1 MEYLCGMKEEIKI
14 DMTTEAFAFYDSL
27 DDKEKLQFSKAFNIV
42 KMGIMRNDSF
52 KKLTADIWEF
62 RAKSMGNIYRLFA
75 FWDKE
80 RRSFIVC
87 THGFQKK
94 TQKTPVR
101 EIKRAEAIMK
111 EYYKNK

>member
-1 MEYLCGMKEEIKI
+1 
-14 DMTTEAFAFYDSL
+14 MTTEAFEFYDSL
-27 DDKEKLQFSKAFNIV
+27 DDKEKLQFSRAFNIV
-42 KMGIMRNDSF
+42 KLGIRKSEYF
-52 KKLTADIWEF
+52 KKLTSDIWEF

-94 TQKTPVR
+94 TRKTPAK
-101 EIKRAEAIMK
+101 EIKRAEAIMN
-111 EYYKNK
+111 EYYKNR